1 MTSTRGEVYPCGV
14 TRKPILGGPVR
25 RVIEASPMANP
36 SAPGPTH
43 ELPPPP
49 GTHGLPLLGETLE
62 FLRSPHRFADTRL
75 ARFGK
80 VYQSHLL
87 GKPTIFLIGAE
98 ANRWIFAGE
107 GRYLENEWSPA
118 IRKLLGASCLSLI
131 SGEAHKQRRKLLAP
145 HFKRTAMAGSVAPM
159 VRITRAHLDRW
170 ARDADRGAL
179 AVVPRMRA
187 LVFEI
192 AAIYLLGDTDDLG
205 IGLDEFSLDFDTWV
219 GGLFVAVPLALP
231 FTRFGRA
238 MKARGRLFGV
248 LERLVAKRAR
258 EQRDD
263 DSVLSTLL
271 RVRDEDGRPL
281 PLETVVDE
289 IQLLLFAGHDTTV
302 TSTSNILYHLAM
314 HPEAQARARAEQ
326 DAMAGREYT
335 LESLRAMPWLDAVAR
350 ESMRLI
356 PPIGGAFRV
365 MTEDGEFGG
374 YRLPRGHRI
383 AVGPRATH
391 REAEYWPDP
400 DRFDPERFLREAD
413 DRPPF
418 AWIPFGGGPRVCIGQ
433 HFAILEMMVVVA
445 MLLRESEWTLTPG
458 QDPSF
463 QIIPLPRQ
471 RSGTLID
478 LRSRAQT
485 LH

>member
-1 MTSTRGEVYPCGV
+1 
-14 TRKPILGGPVR
+14 
-25 RVIEASPMANP
+25 MANV
-36 SAPGPTH
+36 PGSGSTH
-43 ELPPPP
+43 ELPLPP
-49 GTHGLPLLGETLE
+49 GTRGLPLLGETLE
-62 FLRSPHRFADTRL
+62 FLRSPHRFADDRL

-80 VYQSHLL
+80 VYQAHVL

-107 GRYLENEWSPA
+107 GRYLENEWSPG
-118 IRKLLGASCLSLI
+118 IRKLLGATCLALI
-131 SGEAHKQRRKLLAP
+131 SGETHKQRRKLLAP
-145 HFKRTAMAGSVAPM
+145 HFKRTAMAGTVAPM
-159 VRITRAHLDRW
+159 VRIARAHLDRW
-170 ARDADRGAL
+170 AREAERGAL

-192 AAIYLLGDTDDLG
+192 AATYLLGDTADLG
-205 IGLDEFSLDFDTWV
+205 VGLDEFSRDFDTWV
-219 GGLFVAVPLALP
+219 GGLFAPVPLALP

-238 MKARGRLFGV
+238 MRARGRLFDV
-248 LERLVAKRAR
+248 LGRLVARRDR
-258 EQRDD
+258 EARDD

-271 RVRDEDGRPL
+271 RVRDDDGRPL
-281 PLETVVDE
+281 PRETVVDE

-302 TSTSNILYHLAM
+302 TSTSNILYHLAL
-314 HPEAQARARAEQ
+314 HPAAQARARAEQ
-326 DAMAGREYT
+326 DAMVDREYT
-335 LESLRAMPWLDAVAR
+335 LENLRAMPWLDAVAK

-365 MTEDGEFGG
+365 MTETREFAG
-374 YRLPRGHRI
+374 YRLPRGYRV

-391 REAEYWPDP
+391 REAEHWPDP

-413 DRPPF
+413 DRPAF
-418 AWIPFGGGPRVCIGQ
+418 AWIPFGGGPRICLGQ
-433 HFAILEMMVVVA
+433 HFATLEMMVVVA
-445 MLLRESEWTLTPG
+445 MLLREFEWTLTPG

-478 LRSRAQT
+478 LRRRPDA
-485 LH
+485 

>member
-1 MTSTRGEVYPCGV
+1 
-14 TRKPILGGPVR
+14 
-25 RVIEASPMANP
+25 MATP
-36 SAPGPTH
+36 SAPGRTQA
-43 ELPPPP
+43 LPLPP

-62 FLRSPHRFADTRL
+62 FLRSPHSFADSRI
-75 ARFGK
+75 ARFGR
-80 VYQSHLL
+80 VFQSHLL

-118 IRKLLGASCLSLI
+118 IRKLLGATCLSLI
-131 SGEAHKQRRKLLAP
+131 SGEEHKQRRKLLAP
-145 HFKRTAMAGSVAPM
+145 HFKRTAMAGTVAPM
-159 VRITRAHLDRW
+159 VRITRAHLERW
-170 ARDADRGAL
+170 ARDAERGPL
-179 AVVPRMRA
+179 TVVPRMRA

-192 AAIYLLGDTDDLG
+192 AAIYLLGDVEDLG
-205 IGLDEFSLDFDTWV
+205 VGLDEFSRDFDTWV
-219 GGLFVAVPLALP
+219 GGLFAAVPLALP

-238 MKARGRLFGV
+238 MQARGRLFGV
-248 LERLVAKRAR
+248 LERLVAKRDR

-281 PLETVVDE
+281 PRNTVVDE

-302 TSTSNILYHLAM
+302 TSTSNILYHLAT

-326 DAMAGREYT
+326 DAMATREYT

-365 MTEDGEFGG
+365 MTEEAEFGG
-374 YRLPRGHRI
+374 FRMPRGHRI

-391 REAEYWPDP
+391 REAEHWPDP

-413 DRPPF
+413 DRPAF
-418 AWIPFGGGPRVCIGQ
+418 AWIPFGGVPRVCIGQ
-433 HFAILEMMVVVA
+433 HFAMLEMMVVVA
-445 MLLRESEWTLTPG
+445 MLLREFEWTLTPG

-463 QIIPLPRQ
+463 HVIPLPRQ

-478 LRSRAQT
+478 LRRRPQRGP
-485 LH
+485 

>member
-1 MTSTRGEVYPCGV
+1 MATPST
-14 TRKPILGGPVR
+14 
-25 RVIEASPMANP
+25 
-36 SAPGPTH
+36 PGLTQ
-43 ELPPPP
+43 ELPLPP
-49 GTHGLPLLGETLE
+49 GTHGLPLIGETLE
-62 FLRSPHRFADTRL
+62 FLRSPHRFADSRI

-118 IRKLLGASCLSLI
+118 IRKLLGASSLALI
-131 SGEAHKQRRKLLAP
+131 TGEAHKQRRKLLAP

-159 VRITRAHLDRW
+159 VRIARAHLDRW
-170 ARDADRGAL
+170 AEDAGRGAL

-192 AAIYLLGDTDDLG
+192 AAIYLLGDIDDLG
-205 IGLDEFSLDFDTWV
+205 VGLDEFSRDFDTWV
-219 GGLFVAVPLALP
+219 AGLFAVVPLALP
-231 FTRFGRA
+231 YTRFGRA
-238 MKARGRLFGV
+238 MQARGRLFGV
-248 LERLVAKRAR
+248 LERLVARRDR
-258 EQRDD
+258 EARDD

-281 PLETVVDE
+281 PRDTIVDE

-302 TSTSNILYHLAM
+302 TSTTNILYHLAV

-326 DAMAGREYT
+326 DAMATREYT

-365 MTEDGEFGG
+365 MTQDGEFAGF
-374 YRLPRGHRI
+374 RIPRGHRI

-391 REAEYWPDP
+391 REAEHWPDP

-413 DRPPF
+413 DRPAF
-418 AWIPFGGGPRVCIGQ
+418 AWIPFGGGPRVCLGQ
-433 HFAILEMMVVVA
+433 HFAMLEMMVVVA
-445 MLLRESEWTLTPG
+445 MLLREFEWTLTPG
-458 QDPSF
+458 QDPTF
-463 QIIPLPRQ
+463 EVIPLPRQ

-478 LRSRAQT
+478 LRLRAPPGP
-485 LH
+485 

>member
-1 MTSTRGEVYPCGV
+1 MV
-14 TRKPILGGPVR
+14 T
-25 RVIEASPMANP
+25 P
-36 SAPGPTH
+36 SASGPTH
-43 ELPPPP
+43 ELPLPP
-49 GTHGLPLLGETLE
+49 GTRGLPVLGETLE
-62 FLRSPHRFADTRL
+62 FLRSPHSFADTRL

-118 IRKLLGASCLSLI
+118 IRKLLGKTSLSLI
-131 SGEAHKQRRKLLAP
+131 TGEAHKQRRKLLAP
-145 HFKRTAMAGSVAPM
+145 HFKRTAMAGTVTPL

-170 ARDADRGAL
+170 AREAERGPL

-205 IGLDEFSLDFDTWV
+205 VGLDEFSRDFDTWV
-219 GGLFVAVPLALP
+219 GGLFAAVPLALP

-238 MKARGRLFGV
+238 MQARGRIFGV
-248 LERLVAKRAR
+248 LERLVEKRDR
-258 EQRDD
+258 EGRDD

-271 RVRDEDGRPL
+271 RVRDEEGRPL
-281 PLETVVDE
+281 PRATVVDE
-289 IQLLLFAGHDTTV
+289 IHLLLFAGHDTTV
-302 TSTSNILYHLAM
+302 TSTSNIIYHLAM

-326 DAMAGREYT
+326 DAMVSSEYT
-335 LESLRAMPWLDAVAR
+335 LESLRAMPWLDAVAK

-365 MTEDGEFGG
+365 MTEDAEFGG
-374 YRLPRGHRI
+374 YRMPRGYRV
-383 AVGPRATH
+383 AVGPRAAH
-391 REAEYWPDP
+391 REAESWPDP
-400 DRFDPERFLREAD
+400 DLFDPERFLREAD
-413 DRPPF
+413 ARPPF
-418 AWIPFGGGPRVCIGQ
+418 AWIPFGGGPRVCLGQ
-433 HFAILEMMVVVA
+433 HFAMLEMTVVVA
-445 MLLRESEWTLTPG
+445 MLLREFEWTLTPG

-471 RSGTLID
+471 RSGTLIE
-478 LRSRAQT
+478 LRRRTHAAP
-485 LH
+485 